1 MLLSTE
7 AGGQGA
13 SPVTGTQPSLVVL
26 QTSMC
31 GVKLQL
37 APVPQGL
44 KEDFGTQTQ

>member
-7 AGGQGA
+7 AGGQGP
-13 SPVTGTQPSLVVL
+13 PVTGTQPSLVVL

-37 APVPQGL
+37 APVPRGL
-44 KEDFGTQTQ
+44 KEDFGTQPQ